1 MMTATRERTSE
12 ENQKKSKIE
21 NPSWCTENEGKVG
34 DDDNIVHDEAWQ
46 ERMSQQSRKAIHD
59 FFYPSVSAPSA
70 AGETSGQI
78 GREDSENELF
88 VEQFW
93 KYYDDIV
100 ILSIFTQLGI
110 IFRLAAAGWFAYF
123 DSTFRH
129 GTALFVNLP
138 LNCLS
143 TFLLGLMC
151 SGEDAM
157 AIVET
162 RFTPYKRQYQLKD
175 ENHNDGDEI
184 PNLTKRM
191 KRLRRRKRHRIHHPV
206 RISNTEFRE
215 VQLINIETRMRAS
228 KSLLFFPIKKEEA
241 DIMDSYFT
249 DGYQKD
255 REASVALNDL
265 ELQLEEQDDDDV
277 LQNSRETVE
286 TAIAAQQQKEQEP
299 KHQQK
304 EGNHDFATETDRD
317 LDQIIYDVGTQLTSH
332 VQDEFR
338 NLHSNINQMTKASL
352 SDGWDAGTSPDEM
365 SEDLM
370 LGLRDGFCG
379 ALSSFSSWNS
389 SMVALIKNG
398 DIGSAIVG
406 YMLGLQLPIISYR
419 FGQHLAVYIFVWRCR
434 RKNRRDER
442 RGYGMK
448 LNQSDDDDEDEKS
461 QESAEEREL
470 PSVRAI
476 ATAIFVMLVIAQVT
490 SLSFYN
496 EPGDQQLAISLLF
509 SPLGV
514 LARWRL
520 SKYNSIRPGFP
531 LGTFCCNLLACA
543 LSGSLG
549 TLLAGNP
556 GPRERTVLVGIISGF
571 GGTLSSVAAFVLEIL
586 RGMDPLLLRW
596 DGVMYAGCT
605 LFWGMAIGLVAESG
619 MDWADRWG

>member
-1 MMTATRERTSE
+1 
-12 ENQKKSKIE
+12 
-21 NPSWCTENEGKVG
+21 
-34 DDDNIVHDEAWQ
+34 
-46 ERMSQQSRKAIHD
+46 
-59 FFYPSVSAPSA
+59 
-70 AGETSGQI
+70 
-78 GREDSENELF
+78 
-88 VEQFW
+88 
-93 KYYDDIV
+93 
-100 ILSIFTQLGI
+100 
-110 IFRLAAAGWFAYF
+110 
-123 DSTFRH
+123 
-129 GTALFVNLP
+129 
-138 LNCLS
+138 
-143 TFLLGLMC
+143 
-151 SGEDAM
+151 
-157 AIVET
+157 
-162 RFTPYKRQYQLKD
+162 
-175 ENHNDGDEI
+175 
-184 PNLTKRM
+184 
-191 KRLRRRKRHRIHHPV
+191 
-206 RISNTEFRE
+206 
-215 VQLINIETRMRAS
+215 
-228 KSLLFFPIKKEEA
+228 
-241 DIMDSYFT
+241 MDSYFT

-255 REASVALNDL
+255 RKPSTTLNDL

-277 LQNSRETVE
+277 LQHSRETVE
-286 TAIAAQQQKEQEP
+286 TAIAAQQQKQQEP
-299 KHQQK
+299 KPQPKQ
-304 EGNHDFATETDRD
+304 GNQDFATETDRD
-317 LDQIIYDVGTQLTSH
+317 LDQIIYDVGTQFTSH

-389 SMVALIKNG
+389 SMVALIKKG

-442 RGYGMK
+442 RGYGIK
-448 LNQSDDDDEDEKS
+448 LNQSDDDDADEKS

-476 ATAIFVMLVIAQVT
+476 ATAIFVILVIAQVT

-496 EPGDQQLAISLLF
+496 DPGDQQLAISLLF

-520 SKYNSIRPGFP
+520 SKYNAIRPGFP

-549 TLLAGNP
+549 ALLAGNP

-586 RGMDPLLLRW
+586 RGVDPLLLRW

-605 LFWGMAIGLVAESG
+605 LFWGMAIGLVTESG
-619 MDWADRWG
+619 MDWADRWS